1 MINLRE
7 VEFILGLQV
16 TKDRNWRNIMM
27 GEFGYVK
34 KLLSKFGMATCKSI
48 ATPLD
53 ASAKL
58 SKGQNPSSME
68 EEHEMAN
75 VPYKVAISSLM
86 YCMVGSRLDLA
97 RTIGVVQFFNNL
109 GLPNWQV
116 VKQYLDTC
124 KVFKILHY
132 NILQIPSRKI
142 MVYNCMV
149 FVIWTREG
157 MLILRNQQ

>member
-1 MINLRE
+1 
-7 VEFILGLQV
+7 
-16 TKDRNWRNIMM
+16 M
-27 GEFGYVK
+27 GEFGYVT

-58 SKGQNPSSME
+58 SKGQSTSSME
-68 EEHEMAN
+68 EQHEMAN
-75 VPYKVAISSLM
+75 DPYKAAISSLM
-86 YCMVGSRLDLA
+86 YCMVGTRLDLA
-97 RTIGVVQFFNNL
+97 ATIGVVVQFFNNL
-109 GLPNWQV
+109 GLPNWQAM
-116 VKQYLDTC
+116 KQYLDAC

-142 MVYNCMV
+142 MAYNCMV

-157 MLILRNQQ
+157 MLIL